1 MGITH
6 GLAVAHDDDREAPGN
21 LELICRYDL
30 NGMVID
36 LNDAAERIIGYSRDE
51 AVGMHISAVMGKES
65 WEFGPKQILA
75 RMDGTPRTFEAVALA
90 KQGHRIK
97 LAGTRRVLFEGG
109 APIAVQD
116 TCKLAAPSAD
126 SKEQPAAIPP
136 ADSRHSTRSLELA
149 HFAEQ
154 LKQLNRLS
162 TTRYDSLEHAFED
175 HLKTGCRLLGLPVG
189 MILQVEGDAGTI
201 RAAHGSAGLDAGV
214 KLRLSATHCSRVAD
228 RLRTVIASRLDG
240 NHELRPEFEVYI
252 GTPILLGSELFGTL
266 SFSSPAT
273 GGARNFIEAETELIE
288 LMARSVGR
296 CILDYRAHSRHR
308 HSAHLEE
315 SRSQVLEM
323 VAANQALEF
332 TLHRVVHMLDNQ
344 RPGVWCSVLLRNGG
358 ALFWV
363 VAAGFPQDTIRLSKP
378 VRISPGHSDF
388 VSAELT
394 RSTVYWEDLRAC
406 PVWAE
411 RSYLAGQLGISSCM
425 STPILSASGGLLGL
439 LVMHYRQ
446 GQSRREGDP
455 ELLMVAGRLAALAIE
470 QRKFTERLE
479 FQARHDSLTGL
490 PNRAYFIELLEK
502 ALEEARERSGILA
515 VLFID
520 LDRFKQINDT
530 LGHTMGDRLL
540 KEVGGRLR
548 RLLTEDDLA
557 GRMGG
562 DEFTI
567 VMTRQPDEQTA
578 TQASEE
584 FLKAFRAPH
593 RIDGNEL
600 FVTASIGLSIFPKHG
615 TTAAELLRNAD
626 LAMYHAKNGG
636 KNDLELF
643 LAEDHVLDLE
653 RLQLENALRRALENH
668 EFELLYQPLVNMDGS
683 VEGLE
688 ALLVWRHPIHGTIS
702 PTQFIPIAEETGLI
716 IEIGS
721 WVIRQACMQGAQ
733 WLKSGYRSARISVN
747 VSALQFER
755 RDFVQTVATTLALSG
770 FPAKSL
776 ELELTESYVMRDLPQ
791 YVRRMTQ
798 LRELGVSISI
808 DDFGTGYSSLSYLNK
823 LPVDSLKID
832 QSFLRGLQEP
842 EGSLPVIQSI
852 VRLAHSMNLTV
863 VAEGVE
869 TAAEL
874 DLVRVLGCDKVQ
886 GHVYGPS
893 LRLEEAEA
901 LLKRNERLKPVVS

>member
-1 MGITH
+1 MTASGARRDRLGWVGTSH
-6 GLAVAHDDDREAPGN
+6 GFAPAHEDDR
-21 LELICRYDL
+21 D
-30 NGMVID
+30 
-36 LNDAAERIIGYSRDE
+36 
-51 AVGMHISAVMGKES
+51 
-65 WEFGPKQILA
+65 
-75 RMDGTPRTFEAVALA
+75 
-90 KQGHRIK
+90 
-97 LAGTRRVLFEGG
+97 
-109 APIAVQD
+109 
-116 TCKLAAPSAD
+116 
-126 SKEQPAAIPP
+126 
-136 ADSRHSTRSLELA
+136 RSHQLA
-149 HFAEQ
+149 HFAGQ
-154 LKQLNRLS
+154 LKQLNQLS
-162 TTRYDSLEHAFED
+162 TTRYDSLEQAFED
-175 HLKTGCRLLGLPVG
+175 HLKTGCQVFGLPIGV
-189 MILQVEGDAGTI
+189 ILQTEGDRGII
-201 RAAHGSAGLDAGV
+201 RATLGSADLHPGA
-214 KLRLSATHCSRVAD
+214 KLPLSATHCARVTD
-228 RLRTVIASRLDG
+228 RLRTLTSSRAAG
-240 NHELRPEFEVYI
+240 NSDLRPEFEIYI
-252 GTPILLGSELFGTL
+252 GTPIVLGSELFGTL
-266 SFSSPAT
+266 SFSCSSN
-273 GGARNFIEAETELIE
+273 GGSRNFLEAETEIIE
-288 LMARSVGR
+288 LLARSIAR
-296 CILDYRAHSRHR
+296 YILDHRAHSHHR
-308 HSAHLEE
+308 RSAHLEE
-315 SRSQVLEM
+315 SRNQVLEL
-323 VAANQALEF
+323 VAANHALEV
-332 TLHRVVHMLDNQ
+332 TLNRIVHMIEKQ
-344 RPGVWCSVLLRNGG
+344 RPGVLCSVLLRNGG
-358 ALFWV
+358 AIFWA
-363 VAAGFPQDTIRLSKP
+363 VAAGFPNDTIRLSKP
-378 VRISPGHSDF
+378 VRLSPEQSEF
-388 VSAELT
+388 VSAELA
-394 RSTVYWEDLRAC
+394 RSTIFWKEVRDC
-406 PVWAE
+406 PVWAD
-411 RSYLAGQLGISSCM
+411 RSYLAAQIGISSCM
-425 STPILSASGGLLGL
+425 SAPILSASGGLLGL
-439 LVMHYRQ
+439 LVMHYKNE
-446 GQSRREGDP
+446 QSRRDGDP
-455 ELLMVAGRLAALAIE
+455 DLLQVAGRLAALAIE

-502 ALEEARERSGILA
+502 ALEQARERSAILA

-578 TQASEE
+578 IQASEE

-615 TTAAELLRNAD
+615 ITAADLLRNAD

-653 RLQLENALRRALENH
+653 RLHLENALRRALENH

-702 PTQFIPIAEETGLI
+702 PKQFIPIAEETGLI

-721 WVIRQACMQGAQ
+721 WVIRQACTQGAD

-770 FPAKSL
+770 FPAQCL
-776 ELELTESYVMRDLPQ
+776 ELELTESYIMRDLPQ
-791 YVRRMTQ
+791 YVARMTQ
-798 LRELGVSISI
+798 LRDLGVSISI

-852 VRLAHSMNLTV
+852 VRLAHGMNLTV

-869 TAAEL
+869 TTAEL
-874 DLVRVLGCDKVQ
+874 DLVRILGCDKVQ

-893 LRLEEAEA
+893 LRQEEAEE
-901 LLKRNERLKPVVS
+901 LLKKNERMTPVTSK

>member
-1 MGITH
+1 MSISH
-6 GLAVAHDDDREAPGN
+6 GLAVAHEDDREA
-21 LELICRYDL
+21 
-30 NGMVID
+30 
-36 LNDAAERIIGYSRDE
+36 S
-51 AVGMHISAVMGKES
+51 H
-65 WEFGPKQILA
+65 ILA
-75 RMDGTPRTFEAVALA
+75 RY
-90 KQGHRIK
+90 
-97 LAGTRRVLFEGG
+97 
-109 APIAVQD
+109 
-116 TCKLAAPSAD
+116 
-126 SKEQPAAIPP
+126 
-136 ADSRHSTRSLELA
+136 
-149 HFAEQ
+149 AEQ

-162 TTRYDSLEHAFED
+162 TTRYDSLEQAFED
-175 HLKTGCRLLGLPVG
+175 HLKSGCQLFGLPIG

-201 RAAHGSAGLDAGV
+201 RAVRGSADLTAGS
-214 KLRLSATHCSRVAD
+214 KLRLSATHCARVAD
-228 RLRTVIASRLDG
+228 RLRTVTSTKASG
-240 NHELRPEFEVYI
+240 NHELLPEFEIYI

-266 SFSSPAT
+266 SFSSPST
-273 GGARNFIEAETELIE
+273 GAARNFLDAEMELIH
-288 LMARSVGR
+288 LLARSLSR
-296 CILDYRAHSRHR
+296 CMLDHQAHSRHR
-308 HSAHLEE
+308 RNAHLEK

-323 VAANQALEF
+323 VAGNHALEF
-332 TLHRVVHMLDNQ
+332 TLHRINHMIENQ
-344 RPGVWCSVLLRNGG
+344 RSGVLCSVLLRNGG
-358 ALFWV
+358 ALFWA
-363 VAAGFPQDTIRLSKP
+363 VAAGFPDDAVRHSKP
-378 VRISPGHSDF
+378 IRISPDHSDY
-388 VSAELT
+388 VSTGLAG
-394 RSTVYWEDLRAC
+394 STVFWEDVRAC

-425 STPILSASGGLLGL
+425 STPILSAAGGLLGL

-446 GQSRREGDP
+446 GHSRRDGDP
-455 ELLMVAGRLAALAIE
+455 DLLLVAGRLAALAIE

-502 ALEEARERSGILA
+502 ALEEARERSAILA

-520 LDRFKQINDT
+520 LDRFKQVNDT

-567 VMTRQPDEQTA
+567 VMTHQPDEQTA
-578 TQASEE
+578 IQASQE

-600 FVTASIGLSIFPKHG
+600 FVTASIGLSIFPRHG
-615 TTAAELLRNAD
+615 ITASELLRNAD

-653 RLQLENALRRALENH
+653 RLQLENALRSALANH

-702 PTQFIPIAEETGLI
+702 PRQFIPIAEETGLI

-721 WVIRQACMQGAQ
+721 WVIRQACAQGAE
-733 WLKSGYRSARISVN
+733 WLKSGYHSVRISVN

-770 FPAKSL
+770 FPAQCL
-776 ELELTESYVMRDLPQ
+776 ELELTESYIMRDLPH
-791 YVRRMTQ
+791 YVRRMSQ
-798 LRELGVSISI
+798 IRDLGVSISI

-842 EGSLPVIQSI
+842 EGSLPVVQSI
-852 VRLAHSMNLTV
+852 VRLAHSMNLIV

-869 TAAEL
+869 TTAEL

-893 LRLEEAEA
+893 LGHEEAEA
-901 LLKRNERLKPVVS
+901 LLKRNERMTPVRSK

>member
-1 MGITH
+1 MTH
-6 GLAVAHDDDREAPGN
+6 GLAVAQQDNPQPDNSP
-21 LELICRYDL
+21 ELVCSYDL
-30 NGMVID
+30 DGNVID
-36 LNDAAERIIGYSRDE
+36 VNDATVRILGYSRDE
-51 AVGMHISAVMGKES
+51 APGMNVSALMGEDS
-65 WEFGPKQILA
+65 WDFNREQIL
-75 RMDGTPRTFEAVALA
+75 RQMDGSPRNLEITAFA
-90 KQGHRIK
+90 KQGHPVK
-97 LAGTRRVLFEGG
+97 LAVTRRLLFEDGH
-109 APIAVQD
+109 PIAVQD
-116 TCKLAAPSAD
+116 SCRPVAFPDSAD
-126 SKEQPAAIPP
+126 SAASGSET
-136 ADSRHSTRSLELA
+136 SRSSSRQSA
-149 HFAEQ
+149 HLAEQ

-162 TTRYDSLEHAFED
+162 TTRYDSLDQAFED
-175 HLKTGCRLLGLPVG
+175 HLKTGCRLFGLPIG
-189 MILQVEGDAGTI
+189 MILQAEGDAGI
-201 RAAHGSAGLDAGV
+201 VRAAHGSADLLPGA
-214 KLRLSATHCSRVAD
+214 KLPLSATYCARIAD
-228 RLRTVIASRLDG
+228 RLHTITSPKPAGQS
-240 NHELRPEFEVYI
+240 ELRQEFEIYI

-266 SFSSPAT
+266 SFSSPSA
-273 GGARNFIEAETELIE
+273 GAGQVFREAETELIE
-288 LMARSVGR
+288 LMARSIGKF
-296 CILDYRAHSRHR
+296 ILDHRLHSRHR
-308 HSAHLEE
+308 RSANLEE

-323 VAANQALEF
+323 VAANYALEF
-332 TLHRVVHMLDNQ
+332 ILHRIVQLIEQQ
-344 RPGVWCSVLLRNGG
+344 RPGVLCSILLRNGG
-358 ALFWV
+358 ALIWA
-363 VAAGFPQDTIRLSKP
+363 VASGFPNDAIHLSKP
-378 VRISPGHSDF
+378 VRLSPERSEF
-388 VSAELT
+388 VSAALG
-394 RSTVYWEDLRAC
+394 RSTIFWQEVRDC
-406 PVWAE
+406 PAWAE
-411 RSYLAGQLGISSCM
+411 RAYFAAQIGISSCM

-446 GQSRREGDP
+446 GQSRADGDTD
-455 ELLMVAGRLAALAIE
+455 LLQMAGRLAALAIE
-470 QRKFTERLE
+470 QRKLTERLE

-490 PNRAYFIELLEK
+490 PNRAYFIQLLEK
-502 ALEEARERSGILA
+502 TLEEALERSAIVA

-567 VMTRQPDEQTA
+567 VMARQPDEQTA
-578 TQASEE
+578 IQASHEI
-584 FLKAFRAPH
+584 LKAFRAPH

-615 TTAAELLRNAD
+615 ATAADLLRNAD

-653 RLQLENALRRALENH
+653 RLRLENALRRALENH
-668 EFELLYQPLVNMDGS
+668 EFELLYQPLVNMEGS
-683 VEGLE
+683 VEGFE

-702 PTQFIPIAEETGLI
+702 PKQFIPIAEETGLI

-733 WLKSGYRSARISVN
+733 WLKSGYRAGRISVN

-770 FPAKSL
+770 FPAACL
-776 ELELTESYVMRDLPQ
+776 ELELTESYVMRDLPH
-791 YVRRMTQ
+791 YVSRMTQ

-842 EGSLPVIQSI
+842 EGSLPVVQSI

-869 TAAEL
+869 TPAEL

-893 LRLEEAEA
+893 LRQEEAEA
-901 LLKRNERLKPVVS
+901 LLKRNERMKPVGS

>member
-1 MGITH
+1 MSISQ
-6 GLAVAHDDDREAPGN
+6 GLALAHEDDREASHN
-21 LELICRYDL
+21 
-30 NGMVID
+30 
-36 LNDAAERIIGYSRDE
+36 
-51 AVGMHISAVMGKES
+51 
-65 WEFGPKQILA
+65 LA
-75 RMDGTPRTFEAVALA
+75 RY
-90 KQGHRIK
+90 
-97 LAGTRRVLFEGG
+97 
-109 APIAVQD
+109 
-116 TCKLAAPSAD
+116 
-126 SKEQPAAIPP
+126 
-136 ADSRHSTRSLELA
+136 
-149 HFAEQ
+149 AEQ

-162 TTRYDSLEHAFED
+162 TTRYDSLEQAFDD
-175 HLKTGCRLLGLPVG
+175 HLKTGCQLFGLPIG
-189 MILQVEGDAGTI
+189 MILQVAGDAGTI
-201 RAAHGSAGLDAGV
+201 RAVHGSADLTAGS
-214 KLRLSATHCSRVAD
+214 KLRLSATHCARVAD
-228 RLRTVIASRLDG
+228 RLRTVTSSKVSG
-240 NHELRPEFEVYI
+240 NHELLPEFEIYI

-266 SFSSPAT
+266 SFSSAST
-273 GGARNFIEAETELIE
+273 GAARNFPEVEMELIH
-288 LMARSVGR
+288 LLARSLSR
-296 CILDYRAHSRHR
+296 CMLDHQAHSRHR
-308 HSAHLEE
+308 RRAHLEK

-323 VAANQALEF
+323 VAGNHALEF
-332 TLHRVVHMLDNQ
+332 TLNRIIHMIENQ
-344 RPGVWCSVLLRNGG
+344 RSGVLCSVLLRNGG
-358 ALFWV
+358 ALFWA
-363 VAAGFPQDTIRLSKP
+363 VAAGFPDDTVRHSKP
-378 VRISPGHSDF
+378 IRISPDHSDY
-388 VSAELT
+388 VSAELA
-394 RSTVYWEDLRAC
+394 RSTVFWEDVRAC

-411 RSYLAGQLGISSCM
+411 RSFLAGQLGISSCM
-425 STPILSASGGLLGL
+425 STPILSTAGGLLGL

-446 GQSRREGDP
+446 GQSRRDGDP
-455 ELLMVAGRLAALAIE
+455 DLLLVAGRLAALAIE

-502 ALEEARERSGILA
+502 ALEEARERSAILA

-520 LDRFKQINDT
+520 LDRFKQVNDT

-578 TQASEE
+578 IQASQE

-600 FVTASIGLSIFPKHG
+600 FVTASIGLSIFPRHG
-615 TTAAELLRNAD
+615 ITASELLRNAD

-653 RLQLENALRRALENH
+653 RLQLENALRSALANH

-702 PTQFIPIAEETGLI
+702 PRQFIPIAEETGLI

-721 WVIRQACMQGAQ
+721 WVIRQACTQGAE
-733 WLKSGYRSARISVN
+733 WLKAGYHSVRISVN

-770 FPAKSL
+770 FPAQCL
-776 ELELTESYVMRDLPQ
+776 ELELTESYIMRDLPQ
-791 YVRRMTQ
+791 YVRRMSQ
-798 LRELGVSISI
+798 IRDLGVSISI

-832 QSFLRGLQEP
+832 QSFLRALQEP
-842 EGSLPVIQSI
+842 EGSLPVVQSI
-852 VRLAHSMNLTV
+852 VRLAHSMNLIV

-869 TAAEL
+869 TTAEL

-893 LRLEEAEA
+893 LRQEEAEA
-901 LLKRNERLKPVVS
+901 LLQKNERMTPVRSK

>member
-1 MGITH
+1 MSISH
-6 GLAVAHDDDREAPGN
+6 GLAVAHEDDREASHN
-21 LELICRYDL
+21 
-30 NGMVID
+30 
-36 LNDAAERIIGYSRDE
+36 
-51 AVGMHISAVMGKES
+51 
-65 WEFGPKQILA
+65 LA
-75 RMDGTPRTFEAVALA
+75 RY
-90 KQGHRIK
+90 
-97 LAGTRRVLFEGG
+97 
-109 APIAVQD
+109 
-116 TCKLAAPSAD
+116 
-126 SKEQPAAIPP
+126 
-136 ADSRHSTRSLELA
+136 
-149 HFAEQ
+149 AEQ

-162 TTRYDSLEHAFED
+162 TTRYDSLEQAFED
-175 HLKTGCRLLGLPVG
+175 HLKTGCQLFGLPIG
-189 MILQVEGDAGTI
+189 MILQLEGDAGTI
-201 RAAHGSAGLDAGV
+201 RAVRGSVDLKAGV
-214 KLRLSATHCSRVAD
+214 KLRLSATHGARVAD
-228 RLRTVIASRLDG
+228 RLRTVTSTNASG
-240 NHELRPEFEVYI
+240 NHELRPEFEIYI
-252 GTPILLGSELFGTL
+252 GTPILLDSELFGTL
-266 SFSSPAT
+266 SFSSTST
-273 GGARNFIEAETELIE
+273 GAARNFREAETELID
-288 LMARSVGR
+288 LLARCLAR
-296 CILDYRAHSRHR
+296 CVLDYRAHSRHR
-308 HSAHLEE
+308 RNAHLEK

-323 VAANQALEF
+323 VAGNHALDF
-332 TLHRVVHMLDNQ
+332 TLHRIIHMIENQ
-344 RPGVWCSVLLRNGG
+344 RSGVLCSVLLRNGG
-358 ALFWV
+358 ALFWA
-363 VAAGFPQDTIRLSKP
+363 VASGFPEDTVRHSKP
-378 VRISPGHSDF
+378 IRISPDHSDY
-388 VSAELT
+388 VSAELA
-394 RSTVYWEDLRAC
+394 RSTVFWEDVRAC

-411 RSYLAGQLGISSCM
+411 RSYLAGQLGISSCL
-425 STPILSASGGLLGL
+425 STPILSAAGGLLGL

-446 GQSRREGDP
+446 GQSRRDGDP
-455 ELLMVAGRLAALAIE
+455 DLLLVAGRLAALAIE

-502 ALEEARERSGILA
+502 ALEEARDRSAILA

-520 LDRFKQINDT
+520 LDRFKQVNDT

-578 TQASEE
+578 IQASQE
-584 FLKAFRAPH
+584 FLKAFRAAH

-615 TTAAELLRNAD
+615 ATAAELLRNAD

-653 RLQLENALRRALENH
+653 RLQLENALRSALANH
-668 EFELLYQPLVNMDGS
+668 EFELLYQPLVNREGS

-688 ALLVWRHPIHGTIS
+688 ALLVWRHPLHGTIA
-702 PTQFIPIAEETGLI
+702 PGQFIPIAEETGLI

-721 WVIRQACMQGAQ
+721 WVIRQACTQGAE
-733 WLKSGYRSARISVN
+733 WLKSGYHSVRISVN

-770 FPAKSL
+770 FPAHCL
-776 ELELTESYVMRDLPQ
+776 ELELTESYIMRDLPH

-798 LRELGVSISI
+798 LRDLGVSIAI

-842 EGSLPVIQSI
+842 EGSLPVVQSI
-852 VRLAHSMNLTV
+852 VRLAHNMNLTV

-893 LRLEEAEA
+893 LRQEEADA
-901 LLKRNERLKPVVS
+901 LLKRNERMTPVRSK

>member
-1 MGITH
+1 MSISH
-6 GLAVAHDDDREAPGN
+6 GLAVAHEDDREASHN
-21 LELICRYDL
+21 
-30 NGMVID
+30 
-36 LNDAAERIIGYSRDE
+36 
-51 AVGMHISAVMGKES
+51 
-65 WEFGPKQILA
+65 LA
-75 RMDGTPRTFEAVALA
+75 RY
-90 KQGHRIK
+90 
-97 LAGTRRVLFEGG
+97 
-109 APIAVQD
+109 
-116 TCKLAAPSAD
+116 
-126 SKEQPAAIPP
+126 
-136 ADSRHSTRSLELA
+136 
-149 HFAEQ
+149 AEQ

-162 TTRYDSLEHAFED
+162 TTRYESLEQAFED
-175 HLKTGCRLLGLPVG
+175 HLKTGCQLFGLPIG
-189 MILQVEGDAGTI
+189 MILQVEGDAGI
-201 RAAHGSAGLDAGV
+201 VRSVRGSADLTAGG
-214 KLRLSATHCSRVAD
+214 KLRLSATPCARVAD
-228 RLRTVIASRLDG
+228 RLRTVTSTNASA
-240 NHELRPEFEVYI
+240 NQELRPQFEIYI
-252 GTPILLGSELFGTL
+252 GTPILLGSDLFGTL
-266 SFSSPAT
+266 SFSSTST
-273 GGARNFIEAETELIE
+273 GAVRNFVEAETELID
-288 LMARSVGR
+288 LLARSLAR
-296 CILDYRAHSRHR
+296 CVLDYQAYSSHR
-308 HSAHLEE
+308 RSAHLEK

-323 VAANQALEF
+323 VAGNHALEF
-332 TLHRVVHMLDNQ
+332 TLHRIIHMLENQ
-344 RPGVWCSVLLRNGG
+344 RSGVLCSVLLRNGG
-358 ALFWV
+358 ALFWA
-363 VAAGFPQDTIRLSKP
+363 VAAGFPDDTVRHSKP
-378 VRISPGHSDF
+378 IRISPDHSDY
-388 VSAELT
+388 VSAELA
-394 RSTVYWEDLRAC
+394 RSTVFWEDVRAC

-411 RSYLAGQLGISSCM
+411 RSYLAGQLDISSCM
-425 STPILSASGGLLGL
+425 STPILSAAGGLLGL

-446 GQSRREGDP
+446 GQSRRDGDP
-455 ELLMVAGRLAALAIE
+455 DLLLVAGRLAALAIE

-502 ALEEARERSGILA
+502 ALEEARERSAILA

-520 LDRFKQINDT
+520 LDRFKQVNDT

-578 TQASEE
+578 IQASQE

-593 RIDGNEL
+593 RIEGNEL
-600 FVTASIGLSIFPKHG
+600 FVTASIGLSIFPRHG
-615 TTAAELLRNAD
+615 ITAAELLRNAD

-653 RLQLENALRRALENH
+653 RLQLENALRGALANH

-688 ALLVWRHPIHGTIS
+688 ALLVWRHPIQGTIS
-702 PTQFIPIAEETGLI
+702 PGQFIPIAEETGLI

-721 WVIRQACMQGAQ
+721 WVVRQACTQGAE
-733 WLKSGYRSARISVN
+733 WLKAGYHSVRISVN

-770 FPAKSL
+770 FPAQCL
-776 ELELTESYVMRDLPQ
+776 ELELTESYIMRDLPH
-791 YVRRMTQ
+791 YVRRMSQ
-798 LRELGVSISI
+798 IRELGVSISI

-842 EGSLPVIQSI
+842 EGSLPVVQSI

-869 TAAEL
+869 TIAEL

-893 LRLEEAEA
+893 LRQEEAEA
-901 LLKRNERLKPVVS
+901 LLKRNERMTPVRFK